1 MKNYKKFFYAA
12 AVVAIIFSLI
22 STTFAAQKI
31 SDFDRAD
38 KLVAAGKIPMYV
50 RDKGKFVYNSNY
62 NIIGIKGYNVN
73 LRSQPNTKS
82 NVIVQLSD
90 NEPEKWPVYLG
101 EWTHPDGSRWFVGE
115 YRAGGKTKTVWI
127 FGQYAQPMTKEEYS
141 DAKKSNTRLSDSEY
155 KQMLKNSDFAA
166 ADQALNQAW
175 KNADSSLSEK
185 DFAALQKSQMAWIK
199 RDRDKEAKALLETM
213 SRVEAY
219 TAVTNSRAEYINQYV
234 NGITDLSTAE
244 HYDNNENISEN
255 IYNDVPDDLPS
266 DLPDDVPDNSNS
278 HNKKSASK
286 AKKTVNLN
294 SSDDAAD
301 FLAERLIELGKI
313 EPNEMLEY
321 LSDVEI
327 SGKKCFEFSASFNF
341 NETGRYAVSQNGD
354 IYEYDGTNFVSV
366 R

>member
-12 AVVAIIFSLI
+12 AVLAIIFSLI

-101 EWTHPDGSRWFVGE
+101 EWTHPNGEYWVIGE
-115 YRAGGKTKTVWI
+115 YRVKGKPKTVWI

-141 DAKKSNTRLSDSEY
+141 DAKKSNTRLSNSEY

-185 DFAALQKSQMAWIK
+185 DLAALKKSQMAWIK

-234 NGITDLSTAE
+234 NGITDLGSVE
-244 HYDNNENISEN
+244 NYDYDSNENIN
-255 IYNDVPDDLPS
+255 NDLPDDLP
-266 DLPDDVPDNSNS
+266 DNDIPVETPQKPSQ
-278 HNKKSASK
+278 KAS
-286 AKKTVNLN
+286 AKKINLA
-294 SSDDAAD
+294 SEDDASEYLQGKLTELEKID
-301 FLAERLIELGKI
+301 FREE
-313 EPNEMLEY
+313 LEY
-321 LSDVEI
+321 LGQVEI
-327 SGKKCFEFSASFNF
+327 DGEDCFEFSSQFNLS
-341 NETGRYAVSQNGD
+341 ETGRYAVSPSGK
-354 IYEYDGTNFVSV
+354 IYGYDGENYTPVK
-366 R
+366 